1 MTNRLTSS
9 RCTCD
14 KFRNETSFQNQITTE
29 KLLRYMIPY
38 LTQMRSGARNTL
50 HYYIKIALQASRQER
65 TATKPQKI
73 INFHIS
79 HNKKKLQ
86 NAAWNDVLFVENTSR
101 NTIDGV

>member
-38 LTQMRSGARNTL
+38 FTQMRINTL
-50 HYYIKIALQASRQER
+50 HYHIKIALQASRQER
-65 TATKPQKI
+65 KATKSQKI
-73 INFHIS
+73 IIFIKATT
-79 HNKKKLQ
+79 KKTS
-86 NAAWNDVLFVENTSR
+86 NAVWNDVLFVENTSR